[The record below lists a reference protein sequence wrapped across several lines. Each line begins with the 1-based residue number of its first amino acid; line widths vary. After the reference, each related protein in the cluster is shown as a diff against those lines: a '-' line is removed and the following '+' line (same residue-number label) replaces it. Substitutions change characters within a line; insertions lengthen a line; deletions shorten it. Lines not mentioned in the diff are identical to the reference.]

1 MFADT
6 PSQGN
11 ALATAASELAL
22 ALDLDFLPERYRPRR
37 LTLRSLRPALF
48 VLGFALLL
56 IPLGRFW
63 GQARLQ
69 LAAMEGS
76 LTQVQADLQG
86 YQPLAEERAGLE
98 ARIASAQAA
107 SSEIQIAYDSVDIQD
122 ITWNRLLSRALSVR
136 PQGVVVVRLSQ
147 EEVELVLEG
156 LAAQHDQPS
165 GYAEA
170 LAGLGDFAEVVL
182 RSVIK
187 LETVPDPELP
197 AEAEAPEVLY
207 FFEISVFLP
216 LPEPPAPTPAPAET
230 AP

>member
-1 MFADT
+1 MFADP

-56 IPLGRFW
+56 IPLGRYW
-63 GQARLQ
+63 GEARLQ
-69 LAAMEGS
+69 LAAVEAS
-76 LTQVQADLQG
+76 LTQVQANLQG

-107 SSEIQIAYDSVDIQD
+107 SAEIQIAYDSVDIQD

-136 PQGVVVVRLSQ
+136 PEGVELVRLSQ
-147 EEVELVLEG
+147 EEDELVLEG

-165 GYAEA
+165 SYAEA
-170 LAGLGDFAEVVL
+170 LAGLGDFSEVVL
-182 RSVIK
+182 RSVTR
-187 LETVPDPELP
+187 LEPLPDPELP
-197 AEAEAPEVLY
+197 AEAEAPVLVY
-207 FFEISVFLP
+207 YFEISAFLP
-216 LPEPPAPTPAPAET
+216 LPEPPIPTPAPEQA

>member
-1 MFADT
+1 
-6 PSQGN
+6 
-11 ALATAASELAL
+11 
-22 ALDLDFLPERYRPRR
+22 
-37 LTLRSLRPALF
+37 
-48 VLGFALLL
+48 
-56 IPLGRFW
+56 
-63 GQARLQ
+63 
-69 LAAMEGS
+69 
-76 LTQVQADLQG
+76 
-86 YQPLAEERAGLE
+86 
-98 ARIASAQAA
+98 
-107 SSEIQIAYDSVDIQD
+107 VDIQD

-136 PQGVVVVRLSQ
+136 PQGVEVVRLSQ

-187 LETVPDPELP
+187 LEAVPDPELP

>member
-6 PSQGN
+6 PCQGN

-69 LAAMEGS
+69 LAAVEGS
-76 LTQVQADLQG
+76 LTRVQADLQG

-107 SSEIQIAYDSVDIQD
+107 SAEIQIAYDSVDIQD

-136 PQGVVVVRLSQ
+136 PEGVELVRLSQ
-147 EEVELVLEG
+147 EEDELVLEG

-165 GYAEA
+165 SYAEA
-170 LAGLGDFAEVVL
+170 LAGLGDFSEVVL
-182 RSVIK
+182 RSVTR
-187 LETVPDPELP
+187 LEPLPDPELP
-197 AEAEAPEVLY
+197 AEAEAPVLVY
-207 FFEISVFLP
+207 YFEISAFLP
-216 LPEPPAPTPAPAET
+216 LPEPPIPTPAPEQA

>member
-6 PSQGN
+6 PSQGD
-11 ALATAASELAL
+11 ALAKAASELAL

-63 GQARLQ
+63 GEARLQ
-69 LAAMEGS
+69 LAAVEGS

-107 SSEIQIAYDSVDIQD
+107 SAEIQIAYDSVDIQD

-136 PQGVVVVRLSQ
+136 PEGVELVRLSQ
-147 EEVELVLEG
+147 EEIELVLEG
-156 LAAQHDQPS
+156 LAIRHDQPS
-165 GYAEA
+165 SYAEA
-170 LAGLGDFAEVVL
+170 LAGLGDFTEVVL
-182 RSVIK
+182 RSVTR
-187 LETVPDPELP
+187 LEPAPDPELP
-197 AEAEAPEVLY
+197 PDAEPPAVMY
-207 FFEISVFLP
+207 YFEISAFLP
-216 LPEPPAPTPAPAET
+216 LPEPPAPTPAPEEAT
-230 AP
+230 P

>member
-6 PSQGN
+6 PSQSN

-56 IPLGRFW
+56 IPLGRYW
-63 GQARLQ
+63 GEARLQ
-69 LAAMEGS
+69 LAAVEAS
-76 LTQVQADLQG
+76 LTQVQANLQG

-107 SSEIQIAYDSVDIQD
+107 SAEIQIAYDSVDIQD

-136 PQGVVVVRLSQ
+136 PEGVEVVRLSQ

-165 GYAEA
+165 AYAEA
-170 LAGLGDFAEVVL
+170 LAGLGDFSEVVL
-182 RSVIK
+182 RSVTR
-187 LETVPDPELP
+187 LEPLPDPELP
-197 AEAEAPEVLY
+197 AEAEAPVVVY
-207 FFEISVFLP
+207 YFEISAFLP
-216 LPEPPAPTPAPAET
+216 LPEPPIPTPAPEQA

>member
-6 PSQGN
+6 PSQSN

-56 IPLGRFW
+56 IPLGRYW
-63 GQARLQ
+63 GEARLQ
-69 LAAMEGS
+69 LAAVEAS
-76 LTQVQADLQG
+76 LTQVQANLQG

-107 SSEIQIAYDSVDIQD
+107 SAEIQIAYDSVDIQD

-136 PQGVVVVRLSQ
+136 PEGVELVRLSQ
-147 EEVELVLEG
+147 EEDELVLEG

-165 GYAEA
+165 SYAEA
-170 LAGLGDFAEVVL
+170 LAGLGDFSEVVL
-182 RSVIK
+182 RSVTR
-187 LETVPDPELP
+187 LEPLPDPELP
-197 AEAEAPEVLY
+197 AEAEAPVLVY
-207 FFEISVFLP
+207 YFEISAFLP
-216 LPEPPAPTPAPAET
+216 LPEPPIPTPAPEQA

>member
-6 PSQGN
+6 PSQSN

-63 GQARLQ
+63 AQARLQ
-69 LAAMEGS
+69 LSAVDAS

-107 SSEIQIAYDSVDIQD
+107 SAEIQIAYDSVDIQD
-122 ITWNRLLSRALSVR
+122 ITWNRVLSRALSVR
-136 PQGVVVVRLSQ
+136 PEGVEVVRLSQ
-147 EEVELVLEG
+147 EQAELVLEG
-156 LAAQHDQPS
+156 LADLHHQPS
-165 GYAEA
+165 DYAEA
-170 LAGLGDFAEVVL
+170 LASLGDFTEVVL

-187 LETVPDPELP
+187 LEPLPDPELP
-197 AEAEAPEVLY
+197 ADAEAPEVRY
-207 FFEISVFLP
+207 YFEISAFLP
-216 LPEPPAPTPAPAET
+216 VPEPTVPTPAPAEA

>member
-6 PSQGN
+6 PSQGD

-63 GQARLQ
+63 AQARLE
-69 LAAMEGS
+69 LSAVDAS

-107 SSEIQIAYDSVDIQD
+107 SAEIQIAYDSVDIQD
-122 ITWNRLLSRALSVR
+122 ITWNRVLSRALSVR
-136 PQGVVVVRLSQ
+136 PDGVEVVRLSQ
-147 EEVELVLEG
+147 EQAELVLEG
-156 LAAQHDQPS
+156 LADLHHQPS
-165 GYAEA
+165 DYAQA
-170 LAGLGDFAEVVL
+170 LASLGDFTEVVL

-187 LETVPDPELP
+187 LEPLPDPEPP
-197 AEAEAPEVLY
+197 ADAEAPEVRY
-207 FFEISVFLP
+207 YFEISAFLP
-216 LPEPPAPTPAPAET
+216 LPEPPAPPPAEA

>member
-22 ALDLDFLPERYRPRR
+22 ALDLDFLPQRYRPRR

-69 LAAMEGS
+69 LAAVEGS
-76 LTQVQADLQG
+76 LTRVQADLQG

-98 ARIASAQAA
+98 ARIVSAQAA
-107 SSEIQIAYDSVDIQD
+107 SAEIQIAYDSVDIQD
-122 ITWNRLLSRALSVR
+122 ITWNRVLSRALSVR
-136 PQGVVVVRLSQ
+136 PEGVEVVRLSQ

-182 RSVIK
+182 RSVTR
-187 LETVPDPELP
+187 LEPLPDPELP
-197 AEAEAPEVLY
+197 AEAEAPAVVY
-207 FFEISVFLP
+207 YFEISAFLV
-216 LPEPPAPTPAPAET
+216 LPEPPVPTPAPEEA

>member
-37 LTLRSLRPALF
+37 LTLRGLRPALF

-63 GQARLQ
+63 AQARLQ
-69 LAAMEGS
+69 VSAVDAR

-86 YQPLAEERAGLE
+86 YQPLAEERAALE

-107 SSEIQIAYDSVDIQD
+107 SAEIQIAYDSVDIQD
-122 ITWNRLLSRALSVR
+122 ITWNRVLSRTLSVR
-136 PQGVVVVRLSQ
+136 PEGVEVVRLSQ
-147 EEVELVLEG
+147 EQAELVLEG
-156 LAAQHDQPS
+156 LADLHHQPS
-165 GYAEA
+165 DYAEA
-170 LAGLGDFAEVVL
+170 LASLGDFTEVVL

-187 LETVPDPELP
+187 LEPLPDPELP
-197 AEAEAPEVLY
+197 ADAEAPQVRY
-207 FFEISVFLP
+207 YFEISAFLP
-216 LPEPPAPTPAPAET
+216 VPEPPAPPPAEA